1 MIGKNVEEMFKQ
13 PTENIMIPASDVATV
28 HEDDSLVHAILVLSS
43 SGYQTIP
50 VIDDENRVRGLIS
63 ISNIVTSAHELSIF
77 DEEKLAQIKV
87 SEVMNQMVPML
98 FDNYDL
104 EDVLRLLVNNNF
116 ICITHKNGYFL
127 GIIPRKIVLERFT
140 HIAHNIE
147 SEYKL
152 IKKWWVLILIIF
164 YFENSWS
171 KRFYKYFFI
180 FINFSIN
187 ISTSTIF

>member
-1 MIGKNVEEMFKQ
+1 MIGKIVEEMFKQ

-28 HEDDSLVHAILVLSS
+28 HEDDNLVHAILVLSS

-50 VIDDENRVRGLIS
+50 VLDNKNRVRGLIS

-77 DEEKLAQIKV
+77 DEDQLADFKI

-98 FDNYDL
+98 FDNYNL

-140 HIAHNIE
+140 YIAHTIE
-147 SEYKL
+147 NEYKL
-152 IKKWWVLILIIF
+152 TKKWWVLTPIIF
-164 YFENSWS
+164 LFQIHTLQSLL
-171 KRFYKYFFI
+171 
-180 FINFSIN
+180 
-187 ISTSTIF
+187 